1 MKAALK
7 SMILVCTT
15 WALLLGG
22 ALAPGAARAEE
33 AGTSCRA
40 LYVAKLR
47 VARDAAA
54 RGDQKSALAGLEEAQ
69 DVLRSCT
76 EGPST
81 PGGKREDEASA
92 KELGRVSQPIES
104 TLPAA

>member
-1 MKAALK
+1 MKVLGFA
-7 SMILVCTT
+7 T

-22 ALAPGAARAEE
+22 ALAAGAARAED

-40 LYVAKLR
+40 RYVAKLR

-76 EGPST
+76 EDPSA
-81 PGGKREDEASA
+81 PDGVREDEASA
-92 KELGRVSQPIES
+92 KVLGRVSQPIES
-104 TLPAA
+104 TLPAV